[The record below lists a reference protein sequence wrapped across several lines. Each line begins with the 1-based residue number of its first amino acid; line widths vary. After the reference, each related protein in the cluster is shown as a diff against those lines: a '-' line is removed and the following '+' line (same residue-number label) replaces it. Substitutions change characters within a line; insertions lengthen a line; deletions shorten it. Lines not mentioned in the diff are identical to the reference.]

1 MSYAIEAQDAIYF
14 FIIEEKFATVTKFV
28 RKGCKGFDQ
37 STKCSVDFARKWYKH
52 LRDN

>member
-14 FIIEEKFATVTKFV
+14 FVIEDQIAMVTKFV

-37 STKCSVDFARKWYKH
+37 STKCSVDFARRWYQQ
-52 LRDN
+52 LCDR